1 MSKTTERISIRKITF
16 ISLLA
21 AISWVLMLLDFP
33 IPIFPTFLKFDLSDI
48 PSLIASFS
56 MGPMVGVVVQ
66 LIKNLLHLLVTHT
79 AGVGELANFLIGV
92 ALVLPAGIV
101 YKVNRTKNGALFG
114 MLLGTLCTG
123 IVGGFANYFILI
135 PFYAKMM
142 PIESI
147 ISMCAK
153 IIPSIDS
160 LFKVVLLSI
169 VPFNIFKGLIIS
181 AITFLLYKKLTP
193 LINWVYKKVDGN
205 KG

>member
-1 MSKTTERISIRKITF
+1 
-16 ISLLA
+16 
-21 AISWVLMLLDFP
+21 
-33 IPIFPTFLKFDLSDI
+33 
-48 PSLIASFS
+48 
-56 MGPMVGVVVQ
+56 
-66 LIKNLLHLLVTHT
+66 
-79 AGVGELANFLIGV
+79 
-92 ALVLPAGIV
+92 V
-101 YKVNRTKNGALFG
+101 YKVNRTKSGALIG

-123 IVGGFANYFILI
+123 IVGGLANYFILI

-147 ISMCAK
+147 IAMCAK

-193 LINWVYKKVDGN
+193 IINWVYKKVGSN
-205 KG
+205 KA

>member
-92 ALVLPAGIV
+92 ALVLPAGMV
-101 YKVNRTKNGALFG
+101 YKVNRTKSGALIG
-114 MLLGTLCTG
+114 MLLGTLFTG
-123 IVGGFANYFILI
+123 IVGGLANYFILI

-147 ISMCAK
+147 IAMCAK

-193 LINWVYKKVDGN
+193 IINWVYKKVGSN
-205 KG
+205 KA